1 MSGVDHVDDLKCDE
15 MGCWECVSVKKVSE
29 KKCHKE
35 DVFKLTRRYYS
46 NGSLPSLKRIIKNLG
61 GNKSIPIKRNS
72 IRLCPRLRDKFEL
85 MIN

>member
-1 MSGVDHVDDLKCDE
+1 M
-15 MGCWECVSVKKVSE
+15 SVKKVSE

-46 NGSLPSLKRIIKNLG
+46 NGSLPSLKRIIKKLG
-61 GNKSIPIKRNS
+61 GNTSIPIKTNS

-85 MIN
+85 KIN